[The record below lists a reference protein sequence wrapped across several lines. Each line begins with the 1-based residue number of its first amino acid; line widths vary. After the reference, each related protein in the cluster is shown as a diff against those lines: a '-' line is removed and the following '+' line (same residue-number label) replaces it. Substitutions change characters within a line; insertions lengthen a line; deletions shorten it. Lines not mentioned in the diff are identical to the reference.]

1 MKTLLK
7 IISLFV
13 LSVIISFKPSILNTC
28 IISYDF
34 VLNSLIS
41 LFSVS
46 LAIVAIFF
54 TVLDRYKE
62 NIVNREHFLR
72 DTNAILKEMAENSL
86 GLFILIIIL
95 FIESLFHNLLSSIQL
110 LNIPIIILIFCLSMS
125 LLIVFDIAFSILILI
140 NKLNDFT
147 DVNDDN
153 FGLTQDERK
162 IIELIRKLDKQSR
175 DELKEYLK
183 ALFIKQNM
191 K

>member
-13 LSVIISFKPSILNTC
+13 LSVIISFKPSIFNTC

-110 LNIPIIILIFCLSMS
+110 LNITIIILIFCLSMS
-125 LLIVFDIAFSILILI
+125 LLIVFDITFSILILI

-162 IIELIRKLDKQSR
+162 IIELVRKLDKQSR

-191 K
+191 E